1 MSKNEIEAIR
11 AALICAADTI
21 QHLGTK
27 NYPYTDFE
35 DREIEE
41 MFYSLNTM
49 ILKLHEKIKAETV

>member
-41 MFYSLNTM
+41 MFYSLNAM
-49 ILKLHEKIKAETV
+49 ILKLHDKINI